1 MDVNPM
7 VSKSEIGHFQLGKGP
22 SRGLL
27 RDCEIFVNLRL
38 KLNYKLSP
46 SLLSPPVVW
55 PGGENMMKPWV
66 WIWRVKV
73 SSNIAYRSGPG
84 SATSTLA
91 PPIQHRFFS
100 PLRCLSATQLCAL
113 PPQPALCCRVTRL
126 NKKFMIKRSFWG
138 NYRKIWQG

>member
-1 MDVNPM
+1 M

-55 PGGENMMKPWV
+55 PRGENMMKP
-66 WIWRVKV
+66 
-73 SSNIAYRSGPG
+73 
-84 SATSTLA
+84 
-91 PPIQHRFFS
+91 
-100 PLRCLSATQLCAL
+100 
-113 PPQPALCCRVTRL
+113 
-126 NKKFMIKRSFWG
+126 
-138 NYRKIWQG
+138 